1 MDKLSRCATNVYNYP
16 SSHNFCSRK
25 AQFAVD
31 TNSRKSDKLERM
43 EMIRTVAEQ
52 VAILG
57 GGHTVDLKNA
67 DKTILVEVYKVDDHS
82 KRSQWPC

>member
-1 MDKLSRCATNVYNYP
+1 
-16 SSHNFCSRK
+16 
-25 AQFAVD
+25 
-31 TNSRKSDKLERM
+31 M